1 MGVRPDNRLA
11 DAPMH
16 PVACASCAARVL
28 VRKAS
33 WQQTSVQWSDDAMA
47 ACSSWSP
54 GSAVKG
60 LPPVCDRLRDSIAQA
75 VVDGTLPVLAP
86 EDD

>member
-1 MGVRPDNRLA
+1 
-11 DAPMH
+11 
-16 PVACASCAARVL
+16 
-28 VRKAS
+28 
-33 WQQTSVQWSDDAMA
+33 MA

-60 LPPVCDRLRDSIAQA
+60 LPPVCDRLRDSIAHA